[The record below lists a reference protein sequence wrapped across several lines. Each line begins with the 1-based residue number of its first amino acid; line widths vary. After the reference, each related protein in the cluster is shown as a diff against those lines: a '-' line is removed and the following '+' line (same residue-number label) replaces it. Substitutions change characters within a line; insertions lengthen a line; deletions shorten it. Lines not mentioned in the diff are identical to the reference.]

1 MKRRRSGFTLVEL
14 LVVIAIIGV
23 LIALLLP
30 AVQAAREAARRAQ
43 CSNNLRQIGLAYHNH
58 HDTLGFLPSG
68 GKGCCAA
75 PTFET
80 NSPTHANQLRG
91 NVELGQQ
98 AGPAFQILPYMELTT
113 VWNPPP
119 FPTTPLTATDIDNK
133 WRAMRNSFI
142 PSYICPTRRSGGSSA
157 AFDVGGVRTYQVDYA
172 GNSYT
177 QWGWESQ
184 QSGVTPWNKGIP
196 LGAITDGTA
205 NTMMVGEKR
214 IPSKRYLQPLGDQD
228 WGVTDGW
235 DPDVVRIALAPN
247 TDANRMLD
255 PKNNTNLPATITDSW
270 VPIPDSVNMNPDRD
284 PRSGWLSSE
293 WGDWRFGG
301 PHPERMLM
309 CYGDASVHPVPFN
322 IDPLIWLR
330 LGHRSDGQPVE
341 VP

>member
-30 AVQAAREAARRAQ
+30 AVQAAREAGRRAS
-43 CSNNLRQIGLAYHNH
+43 CSNNLRQIGLAFHNH
-58 HDTLGFLPSG
+58 HDTLGFLPG
-68 GKGCCAA
+68 AGRGCCAA

-91 NVELGQQ
+91 NIELGQQ
-98 AGPAFQILPYMELTT
+98 AGYAFQILPYMELTN

-119 FPTTPLTATDIDNK
+119 NPTTPLTASEIDQK

-142 PSYICPTRRSGGSSA
+142 PSYICPTRRSGSGTA

-172 GNSYT
+172 SNSFT

-184 QSGVTPWNKGIP
+184 QSGVTPWNKGVP
-196 LGAITDGTA
+196 LGALTDGTA

-214 IPSKRYLQPLGDQD
+214 IPSKRYVQPLGDQD

-247 TDANRMLD
+247 TDANRDVMPPLI
-255 PKNNTNLPATITDSW
+255 PDSW
-270 VPIPDSVNMNPDRD
+270 VPLPDSVIYPVDG
-284 PRSGWLSSE
+284 RSGWYSGD

-301 PHPERMLM
+301 PHPEKMLM
-309 CYGDASVHPVPFN
+309 CYGDASVHPVPYN
-322 IDPLIWLR
+322 VDPLVWLR
-330 LGHRSDGQPVE
+330 LGHRADGKVVE
-341 VP
+341 VPN

>member
-30 AVQAAREAARRAQ
+30 AVQAAREAGRRAQ
-43 CSNNLRQIGLAYHNH
+43 CSNNLRQIGLAFHNH
-58 HDTLGFLPSG
+58 HDILGFLPG
-68 GKGCCAA
+68 AGRGCCAA

-80 NSPTHANQLRG
+80 NTPTHANQLRG

-98 AGPAFQILPYMELTT
+98 AGYAFQILPYMELTT

-119 FPTTPLTATDIDNK
+119 HPTTPLTGTEIDQK
-133 WRAMRNSFI
+133 WRTMRNSFI
-142 PSYICPTRRSGGSSA
+142 PSYICPTRRSGSATA
-157 AFDVGGVRTYQVDYA
+157 AFDVGGVRTYQVDY
-172 GNSYT
+172 GSNSFT
-177 QWGWESQ
+177 NWGWESQ

-214 IPSKRYLQPLGDQD
+214 IAAKRYVQALGDQD

-247 TDANRMLD
+247 TDANRM
-255 PKNNTNLPATITDSW
+255 NFNQIQNDSW
-270 VPIPDSVNMNPDRD
+270 VPVPDNVNYGTDG
-284 PRSGWLSSE
+284 RSGWNSGD

-301 PHPERMLM
+301 PHPEKILM

-322 IDPLIWLR
+322 IDPVVWLR
-330 LGHRSDGQPVE
+330 MGHRSDGQAVE
-341 VP
+341 VPN